1 MRVQNFQH
9 SQLVMQNQAS
19 LLLSFASSVPIK
31 MKYPDFA
38 GIKIEVDDKHR
49 GG

>member
-1 MRVQNFQH
+1 
-9 SQLVMQNQAS
+9 MQNQAS
-19 LLLSFASSVPIK
+19 PLVSSASSVPIK

-38 GIKIEVDDKHR
+38 GIKIEVDDKHC